1 MKNISIFL
9 SSISRKKWWCL
20 NNFRSCSKTKKLDK
34 NVCLNSLL
42 GKLDFYIYRPK
53 YFNLN
58 DFVISSFPINF
69 LRNKEINILKK
80 FLNFLLNSENS
91 KKFDLVI
98 DASILEKSLILKLK
112 RKGSK
117 ILLNHAG
124 SPAAFKNYFLSTKT
138 FDDYLEFCSHY
149 DGLIFQSKRQMN
161 KYLEFDKEFMKNQKF
176 FCCIPPANEE
186 QIKNILERK
195 ESKNRKKKKIA
206 CIGSI
211 QSRKNQ
217 HEIINYAVQLK
228 KISDQFEFQ
237 IVGNSLDKS
246 YVSKLKELI
255 LFHKLEN
262 HISLLGFRDDY
273 LEIMLDSDFIV
284 HPSKDEGV
292 SRIIREAMAL
302 GKMVIAYDLDGTL
315 DLVSEKNELYICQN
329 ENQMIEA
336 IKNLFIN
343 SEQIKKYEK
352 KSYKRYWKDLSE
364 QNYINSLEKFLNEY
378 I

>member
-9 SSISRKKWWCL
+9 SSISRKNGGASTIL
-20 NNFRSCSKTKKLDK
+20 DLAARLKKLDK

-112 RKGSK
+112 RKK
-117 ILLNHAG
+117 VQKFLLNHAG

-176 FCCIPPANEE
+176 FVVFLLLM
-186 QIKNILERK
+186 K
-195 ESKNRKKKKIA
+195 
-206 CIGSI
+206 
-211 QSRKNQ
+211 
-217 HEIINYAVQLK
+217 
-228 KISDQFEFQ
+228 
-237 IVGNSLDKS
+237 
-246 YVSKLKELI
+246 SKLKI
-255 LFHKLEN
+255 F
-262 HISLLGFRDDY
+262 
-273 LEIMLDSDFIV
+273 
-284 HPSKDEGV
+284 
-292 SRIIREAMAL
+292 
-302 GKMVIAYDLDGTL
+302 
-315 DLVSEKNELYICQN
+315 
-329 ENQMIEA
+329 
-336 IKNLFIN
+336 
-343 SEQIKKYEK
+343 
-352 KSYKRYWKDLSE
+352 
-364 QNYINSLEKFLNEY
+364 
-378 I
+378 